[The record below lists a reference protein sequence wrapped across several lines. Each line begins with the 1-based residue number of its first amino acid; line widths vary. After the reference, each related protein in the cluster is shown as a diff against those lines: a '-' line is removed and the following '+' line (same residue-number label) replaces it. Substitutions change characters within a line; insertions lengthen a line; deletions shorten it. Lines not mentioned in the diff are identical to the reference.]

1 MEKLRIDRGIVV
13 EAVRFGIV
21 GLIAFVI
28 HYAIYWVLLHWI
40 NVNVAYSI
48 GYALSF
54 VCNFFMTS
62 YFTFKSEA
70 TVKRGV
76 GFGVAHLTNYLLSIG
91 FLNILLWLGIRAEV
105 APIPVFLIAGAINFL
120 LVRFVFKKI

>member
-1 MEKLRIDRGIVV
+1 MKLDRTIVV

-21 GLIAFVI
+21 GLIAFAI

-40 NVNVAYSI
+40 NVNVAYTI

-70 TVKRGV
+70 TVKRGM
-76 GFGVAHLTNYLLSIG
+76 GFGVAHLTNYLLSIVL
-91 FLNILLWLGIRAEV
+91 LNIILWLGVKAEV
-105 APIPVFLIAGAINFL
+105 APIPVFLIAGTINFL
-120 LVRFVFKKI
+120 LVRFVFKNIK

>member
-1 MEKLRIDRGIVV
+1 MKLDRTIVV

-28 HYAIYWVLLHWI
+28 HYAIYWLLMHWI
-40 NVNVAYSI
+40 NVNVAYTI

-70 TVKRGV
+70 TVKRGM
-76 GFGVAHLTNYLLSIG
+76 GFCVAHLTNYLLSIG
-91 FLNILLWLGIRAEV
+91 LFNILLWLGVKAEL
-105 APIPVFLIAGAINFL
+105 APIPVLMIAAPVNFL
-120 LVRFVFKKI
+120 LIRFVFKKI

>member
-1 MEKLRIDRGIVV
+1 MNINRGIIL
-13 EAVRFGIV
+13 EALRFGIV

-40 NVNVAYSI
+40 NVNVAYTI

-54 VCNFFMTS
+54 LCNFFLTS

-70 TVKRGV
+70 TVKRGM

-91 FLNILLWLGIRAEV
+91 LLNLFLWLGVKAEW
-105 APIPVFLIAGAINFL
+105 APIPVLMIAAPVNFL
-120 LVRFVFKKI
+120 LIRLVFKKMK